1 MIGFILRIVVAATS
15 LGLNIYLFYTGFWGW
30 GITMLFITALV
41 ILSFFRN
48 PTMIL
53 ALNQMR
59 IGNTDKA
66 YKYISRVSNPQFLP
80 RKQHAYVIF
89 LQAIMGAQ
97 TLGMAQSEQ
106 KLRKALALGLRT
118 PEDNAMARM
127 HLAGICAQ
135 SGRKKESMS
144 LLSEAK
150 KLDKSGMM
158 KDQIRT
164 MQQQLQMAPSKNQ
177 MRMAQMMG
185 GRKKSPKTPKMR

>member
-1 MIGFILRIVVAATS
+1 MIGFIIRCFVATAT
-15 LGLNIYLFYTGFWGW
+15 LGFNTYLFYTGYWGW
-30 GITMLFITALV
+30 GIFMIFISALV
-41 ILSFFRN
+41 VLSFFRN
-48 PTMIL
+48 ENMIL
-53 ALNQMR
+53 ALVQMQR
-59 IGNTDKA
+59 GNTEKA
-66 YKYISRVSNPQFLP
+66 LKYINRIRQPQFLP
-80 RKQHAYVIF
+80 RKQHAYVLF
-89 LQAIMGAQ
+89 LQAVMGAQ
-97 TLGMAQSEQ
+97 QEGMAQSEQ
-106 KLRKALALGLRT
+106 KLRKAMSLGLRK

-135 SGRKKESMS
+135 TGRKKESLS

-185 GRKKSPKTPKMR
+185 GRKKSPKMR

>member
-1 MIGFILRIVVAATS
+1 MIGFIIRCIVAALT
-15 LGLNIYLFYTGFWGW
+15 LGFNTYLFYSGSWGW
-30 GITMLFITALV
+30 GIFMIFISALV
-41 ILSFFRN
+41 VLSFFRN
-48 PTMIL
+48 ENMIL

-59 IGNTDKA
+59 TGNTDKA
-66 YKYISRVSNPQFLP
+66 LKYINRITHPQFMP
-80 RKQHAYVIF
+80 RKQHAYILF
-89 LQAIMGAQ
+89 LQAVMGAQ
-97 TLGMAQSEQ
+97 QAGMATNSEN
-106 KLRKALALGLRT
+106 KLRKAIVLGLRK

-135 SGRKKESMS
+135 TGRKKEALS

-150 KLDKSGMM
+150 KLDNTGMM

-185 GRKKSPKTPKMR
+185 GRKKSPKMR

>member
-1 MIGFILRIVVAATS
+1 MIGFIIRCFVATAA
-15 LGLNIYLFYTGFWGW
+15 LGFNTYLFYTGYWGW
-30 GITMLFITALV
+30 GIFMIFISALV
-41 ILSFFRN
+41 VLSFFRN
-48 PTMIL
+48 ENMIL
-53 ALNQMR
+53 ALVQMQR
-59 IGNTDKA
+59 GNTEKA
-66 YKYISRVSNPQFLP
+66 LKYINRIRQPQFLP
-80 RKQHAYVIF
+80 RKQHAYVLF
-89 LQAIMGAQ
+89 LQAVMGAQ
-97 TLGMAQSEQ
+97 QEGMAQSEQ
-106 KLRKALALGLRT
+106 KLRKAMSLGLRK

-135 SGRKKESMS
+135 TGRKKESLS

-185 GRKKSPKTPKMR
+185 GRKKSPKMR

>member
-1 MIGFILRIVVAATS
+1 MIGFIIRCFVAIAT
-15 LGLNIYLFYTGFWGW
+15 LGFNTYLFYTGYWGW
-30 GITMLFITALV
+30 GIFVIFLSALV
-41 ILSFFRN
+41 VLSFFRN
-48 PTMIL
+48 ENMIL

-59 IGNTDKA
+59 TGNTDKA
-66 YKYISRVSNPQFLP
+66 LKYINRVTHPEFMP
-80 RKQHAYVIF
+80 RKQHAYILF
-89 LQAIMGAQ
+89 LQAVMGAQ
-97 TLGMAQSEQ
+97 QAGMVQSEH
-106 KLRKALALGLRT
+106 KLRKAIGLGLRK

-135 SGRKKESMS
+135 TGRKKEAVS

-150 KLDKSGMM
+150 KLDNSGMM

-185 GRKKSPKTPKMR
+185 GRKKSPKMR

>member
-1 MIGFILRIVVAATS
+1 MIGFILRIFIA
-15 LGLNIYLFYTGFWGW
+15 LGAIGFNTYLFYADSWGW
-30 GITMLFITALV
+30 GISMLLITALI

-59 IGNTDKA
+59 VGNTEKA
-66 YKYISRVSNPQFLP
+66 YKYINRIKNPQYLP

-97 TLGMAQSEQ
+97 NLGPAQSEQ

-127 HLAGICAQ
+127 HLAGVCAQ
-135 SGRKKESMS
+135 SGRRKEAMS

-158 KDQIRT
+158 KDQIKT

-185 GRKKSPKTPKMR
+185 GRKKTPKMR

>member
-1 MIGFILRIVVAATS
+1 MIGFIIRCIVAALT
-15 LGLNIYLFYTGFWGW
+15 LGFNTYLFYSGSWGW
-30 GITMLFITALV
+30 GIFMIFISALV
-41 ILSFFRN
+41 VLSFFRN
-48 PTMIL
+48 ENMIL

-59 IGNTDKA
+59 TGNTDKA
-66 YKYISRVSNPQFLP
+66 LKYINRITHPQFMP
-80 RKQHAYVIF
+80 RKQHAYILF
-89 LQAIMGAQ
+89 LQAVMGAQ
-97 TLGMAQSEQ
+97 QAGMATNSEN
-106 KLRKALALGLRT
+106 KLRKAIGLGLRK

-135 SGRKKESMS
+135 SGRKKEALS

-150 KLDKSGMM
+150 KLDNTGMM

-185 GRKKSPKTPKMR
+185 GRKKSPKMR